1 MKLSNFLLSIIAAS
15 LLSLT
20 TYSSAIFFKV
30 DTTPKISVG
39 NSSSGYIQAELPS
52 KLTDRQAQVLSL
64 AYNIAKVDGHK
75 DPKLLQ
81 AIVYQESKA
90 GQFPSYKVAGQSYGL
105 TTNNRYYGLSQIK
118 LSAAKDV
125 LKRWP
130 EMKGEFKFQTDTDEE
145 IIAKLIENDKF
156 NLSVASKYLLLM
168 SSSYGYSGIR
178 EIALAFN
185 QGPGGA
191 KKFNSNDHPYSNGVV
206 NNLKFLNDI

>member
-30 DTTPKISVG
+30 DTTPKISAG
-39 NSSSGYIQAELPS
+39 NSVSGFIKTELPS
-52 KLTDRQAQVLSL
+52 KLTDRQAEVLSM
-64 AYNIAKVDGHK
+64 AYNIAKNDGHD

-130 EMKGEFKFQTDTDEE
+130 EMRKEFKFQTDTDEE

-156 NLSVASKYLLLM
+156 NLSVASKYLILL
-168 SSSYGYSGIR
+168 SSYGYSSVR
-178 EIALAFN
+178 EVALAFN

-191 KKFNSNDHPYSNGVV
+191 KKFNAGDHPYSNGVV
-206 NNLKFLNDI
+206 NNMKFLHDI

>member
-15 LLSLT
+15 LLTLT
-20 TYSSAIFFKV
+20 TYSSAVFFKV
-30 DTTPKISVG
+30 DTSSKINAG
-39 NSSSGYIQAELPS
+39 NSSSGYIQTELPS

-64 AYNIAKVDGHK
+64 AYNIAKNDGHK

-90 GQFPSYKVAGQSYGL
+90 GQHAAYKVAGQAYGL

-130 EMKGEFKFQTDTDEE
+130 SLKRDFNFQTDTDEE

-156 NLSVASKYLLLM
+156 NLSIASKYLILM
-168 SSSYGYSGIR
+168 SQYGYSSIR
-178 EIALAFN
+178 EVALAFN
-185 QGPGGA
+185 QGPAGA
-191 KKFNSNDHPYSNGVV
+191 KKFNPNDHPYSNGVV
-206 NNLKFLNDI
+206 SNMKFLHDI